1 MAARPPS
8 FYTQITFVKETFQTS
23 QGLSESVDLP
33 LITLP
38 AGTVLFRG
46 IRMDQEDPRYFY
58 RDFLGDPEGPTNMC
72 LSPTHNVFFYP
83 FPYVPFGV
91 HQVGSTFQA
100 IQIVVLVHSATVVCS
115 IRPSPMVRGTA
126 LRYSGNA
133 PYQRCS
139 KLNYDCHPLTP
150 KELEAKSFDN
160 CLLPDYQV
168 RSGTRGWM
176 AIADLDSLNPKNG
189 ENAPMKSYL
198 LEMEEKQPGSAKE
211 LLSWAYLDQGNHA
224 GYPEIALYPYKKHQ
238 GSKPLVRSCPTHEA
252 ALKWI
257 AYEAEHDNLMYL
269 PLATVTKDGVIDM
282 VTGHF
287 DRRRT
292 VSDKDS
298 FVTPSAASLPS
309 VQNQIEKYTRNFV
322 TMAQTTDMVLPFY
335 GKGKLCF
342 DTRTG
347 FYVLKQILPRSVMIP
362 VPDEVKQIPYS
373 FLTMPLD
380 TEDARRR
387 AMEYMIL
394 FRTFLPNVWMTK
406 FGLDKGVGVRRAMV
420 FERPPLFYKLFE
432 DLKLSIP
439 ANIQK
444 TMQRGSTLY
453 KKNTG
458 TLAIRKPTPKPL
470 PALIGPTTPPMYGTT
485 TPPMYGATTPQSG
498 GTNKHP
504 YANSFANVW
513 KIHKKNKA

>member
-1 MAARPPS
+1 
-8 FYTQITFVKETFQTS
+8 
-23 QGLSESVDLP
+23 
-33 LITLP
+33 
-38 AGTVLFRG
+38 
-46 IRMDQEDPRYFY
+46 
-58 RDFLGDPEGPTNMC
+58 
-72 LSPTHNVFFYP
+72 
-83 FPYVPFGV
+83 
-91 HQVGSTFQA
+91 
-100 IQIVVLVHSATVVCS
+100 
-115 IRPSPMVRGTA
+115 
-126 LRYSGNA
+126 
-133 PYQRCS
+133 
-139 KLNYDCHPLTP
+139 
-150 KELEAKSFDN
+150 
-160 CLLPDYQV
+160 
-168 RSGTRGWM
+168 
-176 AIADLDSLNPKNG
+176 
-189 ENAPMKSYL
+189 
-198 LEMEEKQPGSAKE
+198 
-211 LLSWAYLDQGNHA
+211 
-224 GYPEIALYPYKKHQ
+224 
-238 GSKPLVRSCPTHEA
+238 
-252 ALKWI
+252 
-257 AYEAEHDNLMYL
+257 MYL

-298 FVTPSAASLPS
+298 FVTPSAPS
-309 VQNQIEKYTRNFV
+309 VPVASVPSLQRTQNQIEKYTRNFV

-420 FERPPLFYKLFE
+420 FERPPLFYKLFD

-470 PALIGPTTPPMYGTT
+470 PAVIEPTTPPMYGT
-485 TPPMYGATTPQSG
+485 TTPQSG